1 MPDPLTSCFR
11 EISGASAA
19 FRWTAATGCWLAD
32 AVITGAQL
40 AEAFYTDVVGPLLA
54 RDLPSVRHA
63 AGRLGSGSDVLGYD
77 DAMSRDHDWG
87 CRLTLLVDSTDSAA
101 VPHIRQL
108 LADRLPQ
115 AYAGHP
121 VRFPVTWDQTST
133 HKVEVA
139 TVNDFAFSRL
149 GVRPPLDTLDWLVP
163 SGQGVLE
170 VIGGPVFVDGTREL
184 GPLREGL
191 LWYPPDVD
199 RFTIASAW
207 SQIAQRLHMVGRT
220 AERGQDLQSRLLC
233 AHIADRLVRLA
244 FLVHRQWMPYAKWRE
259 ARLRTL
265 PGADRLCIL
274 LAAAL
279 GASSWQDREQA
290 LADAAEL
297 LLAIQRGRGLPAP
310 DHAVGP
316 FFDRPF
322 RTVNE
327 SVVRLLLEDVA
338 DDRLR
343 RLPGVG
349 GAEHWIDNDEVLAD
363 PSLRAASLAAYRTWL
378 GA

>member
-1 MPDPLTSCFR
+1 ML
-11 EISGASAA
+11 
-19 FRWTAATGCWLAD
+19 
-32 AVITGAQL
+32 TGAQL
-40 AEAFYTDVVGPLLA
+40 AEAFHADVVGPLLA
-54 RDLPSVRHA
+54 RFLPSLRYA

-87 CRLTLLVDSTDSAA
+87 CRLTLLVDSADSAA

-108 LADRLPQ
+108 LADRLPE

-121 VRFPVTWDQTST
+121 VRFPVTWDQTAT
-133 HKVEVA
+133 HNVGVH
-139 TVNDFAFSRL
+139 TVSDFAFGRL

-170 VIGGPVFVDGTREL
+170 VTAGPVFADGTREL
-184 GPLREGL
+184 GPLREAL

-207 SQIAQRLHMVGRT
+207 SQIAQRLPMVGRT
-220 AERGQDLQSRLLC
+220 AERGQGLQSRLL
-233 AHIADRLVRLA
+233 AAQIADRLVCLA
-244 FLVHRQWMPYAKWRE
+244 FLIHREWMPYAKWRE

-265 PGADRLCIL
+265 PDADRLCTL
-274 LAAAL
+274 LATAL
-279 GASSWQDREQA
+279 DASGWRDREQA

-297 LLAIQRGRGLPAP
+297 LLAAQRVQGRPAP
-310 DHAVGP
+310 EAAVGA
-316 FFDRPF
+316 FFDRPM
-322 RTVNE
+322 RTINE

-349 GAEHWIDNDEVLAD
+349 GAGQWIDSDQVLAD
-363 PSLRAASLAAYRTWL
+363 PTLRAASSAAYRAWL
-378 GA
+378 DS